1 MNITITS
8 TPFYGWKIFYL
19 LQVNYFRIDTEQ
31 SRSSARWQAQCSV
44 GRRGIPVYLA
54 EYRSLLPC
62 ASSQDMDNKQ
72 RLYIHENPNRLFVN
86 DLYLLISG
94 KNRDP
99 VVGNC
104 CQGGDCY
111 NGKSHLLS
119 QFFFANVLSDYL
131 SVRLIPV
138 RNSMGVTPNF
148 FRKSRWNVCTVDMPH
163 DLAIASIV

>member
-1 MNITITS
+1 MNVTITS
-8 TPFYGWKIFYL
+8 TPFTGGNLLFITGKLFSNRYGAISVQCSLAANVPSEEAAYL
-19 LQVNYFRIDTEQ
+19 FT
-31 SRSSARWQAQCSV
+31 SRSTDPCFPAL
-44 GRRGIPVYLA
+44 RRRIWTTNNVYTSMKT
-54 EYRSLLPC
+54 R
-62 ASSQDMDNKQ
+62 
-72 RLYIHENPNRLFVN
+72 NRLFVD

-104 CQGGDCY
+104 YQGGDCY

-131 SVRLIPV
+131 SARLIPV